1 MFTFH
6 FSLLYLSTFISI
18 TDIITAEKKKVIC
31 GYHYPDD
38 QPMIP
43 PDKKS
48 KVIYHN
54 GREIIV
60 IVPMVESTSEMLI
73 QSYKRAL
80 TLKKTMATFRKGW
93 EKIYTMFTS
102 SGYSHQFLYC

>member
-1 MFTFH
+1 M
-6 FSLLYLSTFISI
+6 
-18 TDIITAEKKKVIC
+18 AENKKVIC

-54 GREIIV
+54 RREIMV

-73 QSYKRAL
+73 QFYKRAL
-80 TLKKTMATFRKGW
+80 TLKKTMARFKKGGRR
-93 EKIYTMFTS
+93 YVPHS
-102 SGYSHQFLYC
+102 LHQDTPMDFMLLIAEMELVLMPKYQCLK